1 MEANP
6 PLAKDLRRVLIDED
20 TIARR
25 VQELAD
31 EINVKYRDSEEPL
44 ILVGVLKGSFIFL
57 ADLSRRLTIP
67 HIVDFI
73 AISSYGK
80 KGDKRGEVRLL
91 MDTRENLSGHDVLIV
106 EDILDSGSTLSYLI
120 KTFGARNTKSVSTAV
135 FLDKP
140 ARHEVD
146 IEIQFKG
153 FPQHVGVDHG
163 IIACLRHGRAENFRI
178 FGELFAGNVVGIAH
192 PSF

>member
-1 MEANP
+1 MADNP
-6 PLAKDLRRVLIDED
+6 HLAKDLRRILIDEE
-20 TIARR
+20 TIAKR

-31 EINVKYRDSEEPL
+31 EINEKYKDSEEPL

-73 AISSYGK
+73 AISSYGQ

-91 MDTRENLSGHDVLIV
+91 MDTRENLAGHDVLIV
-106 EDILDSGSTLSYLI
+106 EDILDSGNTLSYLI
-120 KTFGARNTKSVSTAV
+120 NSFHARKTKSVATAV

-140 ARHEVD
+140 ERHQVD
-146 IEIQFKG
+146 VPVQYVGFEI
-153 FPQHVGVDHG
+153 PDVW
-163 IIACLRHGRAENFRI
+163 
-178 FGELFAGNVVGIAH
+178 VVGYGLDYKERHRTLPYIAEMY
-192 PSF
+192 PEK

>member
-1 MEANP
+1 MADNP
-6 PLAKDLRRVLIDED
+6 QLASELRRVLIDEE
-20 TIARR
+20 TITKR
-25 VQELAD
+25 VKELAD
-31 EINVKYRDSEEPL
+31 EINRTYKDSTEPL

-67 HIVDFI
+67 HIIDFI

-80 KGDKRGEVRLL
+80 KGDQRGEVRLL
-91 MDTRENLSGHDVLIV
+91 MDTRENLAGHDVLIV

-120 KTFGARNTKSVSTAV
+120 RTFKARNTKSVATAV

-146 IEIQFKG
+146 IDIQFKG
-153 FPQHVGVDHG
+153 FEIPDVW
-163 IIACLRHGRAENFRI
+163 
-178 FGELFAGNVVGIAH
+178 VVGYGLDYKERHRTLPYIAEMI
-192 PSF
+192 PEK

>member
-1 MEANP
+1 MDLEFAMTEEKP
-6 PLAKDLRRVLIDED
+6 SLPDDLRRVLIDEE
-20 TIARR
+20 TIANR
-25 VQELAD
+25 VSELAD
-31 EINVKYRDSEEPL
+31 EINAAYKDIKEPL
-44 ILVGVLKGSFIFL
+44 ILVGVLKGSFIFM

-153 FPQHVGVDHG
+153 FEIPDVW
-163 IIACLRHGRAENFRI
+163 
-178 FGELFAGNVVGIAH
+178 VVGYGLDYKEKHRTLPYIAEMI
-192 PSF
+192 PEES